1 MSRKMMSDLDN
12 KTGYYGYSS
21 ESGNVS
27 GKDKKKKGNKG
38 GSVLGVILALIQL
51 VLSGLLVYQVVSA
64 NILSTTYLAVL
75 VIVLVVLFAIA
86 LLTQKGGRAA
96 RTSGKILSVIISI
109 ILGILLF
116 YMGQFLGFLNNYSDG
131 KKVSEEPFVVFVS
144 ASDEFGTYN
153 PKENYRSDTNI
164 LAVVNPKT
172 STVLMISTPRDY
184 YVPIIAKS
192 VAPDSYDKLTHAG
205 KYGTGI
211 AYDQNGSELTSSG
224 WNWAQEVTWG
234 VGNTAIMDT
243 LKTLYN
249 IPVSSKNYH
258 YVQLNFTGFAKL
270 VDALGGITVDVD
282 KSFSTKTYASYDEDN
297 GERKTYKYKKGKQ
310 EMNGNEALTF
320 VRERHSFGDGDL
332 QRNRNQVKVLK
343 ALSSKVLSTSMI
355 TNTDS
360 ILSAVGE
367 SFKTDMNIGSLVKL
381 QTQLMGKSEFSKTG
395 WQIVSYSVT
404 GQSASQKLTWNGLFK
419 SVMLQDEQSE
429 SNATELMKL
438 ALDGTDY
445 TTLESKAKE
454 YQASDNK

>member
-320 VRERHSFGDGDL
+320 VR
-332 QRNRNQVKVLK
+332 
-343 ALSSKVLSTSMI
+343 
-355 TNTDS
+355 
-360 ILSAVGE
+360 
-367 SFKTDMNIGSLVKL
+367 
-381 QTQLMGKSEFSKTG
+381 
-395 WQIVSYSVT
+395 
-404 GQSASQKLTWNGLFK
+404 
-419 SVMLQDEQSE
+419 
-429 SNATELMKL
+429 
-438 ALDGTDY
+438 
-445 TTLESKAKE
+445 
-454 YQASDNK
+454 

>member
-1 MSRKMMSDLDN
+1 M
-12 KTGYYGYSS
+12 
-21 ESGNVS
+21 
-27 GKDKKKKGNKG
+27 
-38 GSVLGVILALIQL
+38 
-51 VLSGLLVYQVVSA
+51 SGLLVYQVVSA

-86 LLTQKGGRAA
+86 LLTQKGGRTA

-445 TTLESKAKE
+445 TTLENKVKE
-454 YQASDNK
+454 YQDLDNK